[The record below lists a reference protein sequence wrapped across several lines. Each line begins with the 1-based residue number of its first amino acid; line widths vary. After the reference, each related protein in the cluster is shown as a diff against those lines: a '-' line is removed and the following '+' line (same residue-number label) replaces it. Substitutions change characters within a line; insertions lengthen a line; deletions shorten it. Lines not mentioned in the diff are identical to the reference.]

1 VIGLLDRS
9 TGAGVVQRA
18 VDRGGQPADRDL
30 GDGDTQSS
38 GDPYHCPAGSAW
50 LMRFDVGRV
59 SQLRLF
65 HQPHAA

>member
-1 VIGLLDRS
+1 VVASRQIVIWETEILN
-9 TGAGVVQRA
+9 
-18 VDRGGQPADRDL
+18 PPE
-30 GDGDTQSS
+30 
-38 GDPYHCPAGSAW
+38 DPYHCPAGSAW